1 MYKIYTG
8 KQHRKTKKIQIKNKQ
23 NKQNKQN
30 RKNRKTIKGGNRK
43 TVPITSIFLTDP
55 IFKAIKSINPEF
67 KPKGFKK
74 DPSNQGFKLHKLNQ
88 SQDLS
93 IPISVKPYNKNPE
106 YFSIINGRHRFAKLV
121 ARGNSNININIINS

>member
-1 MYKIYTG
+1 M
-8 KQHRKTKKIQIKNKQ
+8 RKTYKHKKI
-23 NKQNKQN
+23 N
-30 RKNRKTIKGGNRK
+30 RTHKKNRRTLKGGSEK

-55 IFKAIKSINPEF
+55 IFKAIKTINPEF

-74 DPSNQGFKLHKLNQ
+74 DPGSHGFRLHKLNE
-88 SQDLS
+88 SQDLT

-121 ARGNSNININIINS
+121 ARGNNTIKVNITNS